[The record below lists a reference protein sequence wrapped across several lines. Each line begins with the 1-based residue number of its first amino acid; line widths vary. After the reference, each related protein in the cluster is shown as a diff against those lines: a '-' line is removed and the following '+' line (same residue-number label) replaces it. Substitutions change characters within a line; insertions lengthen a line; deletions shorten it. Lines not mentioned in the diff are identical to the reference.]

1 MKRTQLIVTLL
12 LALVLLFVWG
22 CAGNHKTSSNNK
34 PPEGSQKVYRPD
46 WWNGQ
51 PSDAY
56 ICTYGQAE
64 KVSETAS
71 MDAAKANA
79 LLEAAQYVETNV
91 KGMIKNYEEEAG
103 VKDPQVLALSQ
114 KVVKAVSN
122 ATFSNIMPGK
132 TETILIST
140 DNGARYKTFMQLM
153 IPKTEVNKNL
163 KDQIKNEEALYN
175 QFKASQAFQ
184 ELDAN
189 TQD

>member
-1 MKRTQLIVTLL
+1 MKRTHLVVTLL

-22 CAGNHKTSSNNK
+22 CGGGAKKSENT
-34 PPEGSQKVYRPD
+34 PPDGVKKVFRPD
-46 WWNGQ
+46 WWNAQ
-51 PSDAY
+51 PSDEY

-79 LLEAAQYVETNV
+79 LLEAAQFVETTV

-122 ATFSNIMPGK
+122 ARFSNIMPGK
-132 TETILIST
+132 TETVQIET
-140 DNGARYKTFMQLM
+140 PDGPRYKTFMQLM
-153 IPKTEVNKNL
+153 VPKTEVNKNL
-163 KDQIKNEEALYN
+163 KNQIKNEEALYN

-184 ELDAN
+184 ELDEN
-189 TQD
+189 TQN

>member
-1 MKRTQLIVTLL
+1 MKRYQ
-12 LALVLLFVWG
+12 VLLIIVLTLMLLTVVG
-22 CAGNHKTSSNNK
+22 CGGNKTKQPAGVK
-34 PPEGSQKVYRPD
+34 QVYRPV
-46 WWNGQ
+46 WWNSQ
-51 PSDAY
+51 PSDTH

-79 LLEAAQYVETNV
+79 LLEAAQYVEINV

-122 ATFSNIMPGK
+122 ARFSNVVPGK
-132 TETILIST
+132 IETILVPT
-140 DNGARYKTFMQLM
+140 PDGERFKTFIQMT
-153 IPKTEVNKNL
+153 IPKTEVNKNMVN
-163 KDQIKNEEALYN
+163 QIRNEEALYN

-184 ELDAN
+184 ELEAN
-189 TQD
+189 FK

>member
-1 MKRTQLIVTLL
+1 M
-12 LALVLLFVWG
+12 LLFTLVILFVMG
-22 CAGNHKTSSNNK
+22 CGQEANNK
-34 PPEGSQKVYRPD
+34 PAGAKKVYRPD
-46 WWNGQ
+46 WWNTQ
-51 PSDAY
+51 PNDAY

-79 LLEAAQYVETNV
+79 LLEAAQFIETNV

-122 ATFSNIMPGK
+122 ARFSNIMPGK
-132 TETILIST
+132 TETIIINT
-140 DNGARYKTFMQLM
+140 PDGERYKTFMQLLV
-153 IPKTEVNKNL
+153 PKTEVNKNL
-163 KDQIKNEEALYN
+163 KNQIRNEEALYN

-189 TQD
+189 TEN